1 LRSCGITTAAT
12 PAPGSPAGQKVSR
25 HSQLLR
31 DLALPCKTSGNLL
44 TLHLILHV
52 VQVIELGLGAAT
64 DRTQSFVHAGLT
76 TAYFPVTY
84 SVPQGSVFGPLGFI
98 AYTDDLTAVS
108 DRHNV
113 HSHMYADDTQLY
125 DSSSL
130 VDAESVRDR
139 LTSCV

>member
-1 LRSCGITTAAT
+1 MRSCGITTAAT

-64 DRTQSFVHAGLT
+64 DRAQSFVHTGLT

-84 SVPQGSVFGPLGFI
+84 SVPQGSVFGPWVSSP
-98 AYTDDLTAVS
+98 TLTTHSRVRQAQRPLSHVRR
-108 DRHNV
+108 RHT
-113 HSHMYADDTQLY
+113 ALRQQLTRRRRVCARPP
-125 DSSSL
+125 DQL
-130 VDAESVRDR
+130 C
-139 LTSCV
+139 L